1 MKDNVLRKVLITGIA
16 GFAGSHLAERL
27 SGPFEVWG
35 THIDGNNANLDG
47 IGGLN
52 LICCDLLDDKAVSE
66 AVASVRPAVIVHLAA
81 QSTPA
86 YSFEN
91 PAETL
96 RNNIFSTLNIFE
108 AAALVCPEAVIINVG
123 SGDEYGDAREADL
136 PLKETAELRPL
147 NPYSVSKVTTDLLGF
162 QYWKSKGL
170 NIVRCRPFN
179 HIGPRQAPHF
189 VAAAFARQIAECEAG
204 LKDGNIITVGNLESA
219 KDFLDVRDV
228 TAAYELLIEKGKSGE
243 AYNICSGRAV
253 KIRWMLETLLSFS
266 KETIGVVEDAAKM
279 RPTDSLAICGDAS
292 KLRALGW
299 APRYPLEEG
308 LRLLLDYWRAKT
320 RRAGESVF

>member
-1 MKDNVLRKVLITGIA
+1 MRKVLITGIA
-16 GFAGSHLAERL
+16 GFVGSHLAERL
-27 SGPFEVWG
+27 SGSFEVWG
-35 THIDGNNANLDG
+35 THIDENNGNLDG

-52 LICCDLLDDKAVSE
+52 LIRCDLLDAKAVTE
-66 AVASVRPAVIVHLAA
+66 AVSRVRPAAIVHLAA
-81 QSTPA
+81 LSTPA

-108 AAALVCPEAVIINVG
+108 ATAKACHEAVILNIG
-123 SGDEYGDAREADL
+123 SGDEYGDVREADL
-136 PLKETAELRPL
+136 PLKETAQLRPL

-189 VAAAFARQIAECEAG
+189 VAPAFARQIAECEAG
-204 LKDGNIITVGNLESA
+204 LKDEKIITVGNLESS

-228 TAAYELLIEKGKSGE
+228 TSAYELLIEKGEYGE
-243 AYNICSGRAV
+243 VYNICSGRVV

-266 KETIGVVEDAAKM
+266 SESIEVVEDAAKM
-279 RPTDSLAICGDAS
+279 RPTDSLAIYGDAS

-299 APRYPLEEG
+299 EPHYPLSEG
-308 LRLLLDYWRAKT
+308 LRALLDFWRLKT
-320 RRAGESVF
+320 RQI